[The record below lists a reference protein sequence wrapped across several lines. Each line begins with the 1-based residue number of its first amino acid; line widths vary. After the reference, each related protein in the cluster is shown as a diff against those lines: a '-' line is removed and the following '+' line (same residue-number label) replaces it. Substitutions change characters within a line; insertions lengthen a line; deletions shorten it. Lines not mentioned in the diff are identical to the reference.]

1 MRVSDRTWSALSVS
15 YAFDSYEQVD
25 ERVYGHAVDATYSPG
40 RRGATFRVVPSY
52 RFRAGR
58 GRTSVEERGLVWGAT
73 ALVAL
78 FLITLPAVAA
88 HVAFPVQ
95 LQISRVFWLVDLV
108 ATIAIVGAVAEA
120 SWLTRLGRPALA
132 VSLAALAAG
141 RGGYILFVE
150 HPERP
155 LFRLHLEDSPW
166 QDAMRFV
173 ATLPKDALVLADSG
187 HAWRYG
193 TSVRVSAGRDVF
205 LEETKDS
212 AVAIYSR
219 DVAVRV
225 VERIRALGDFSTR
238 SAEDIERLGEQYG
251 VTHVVT
257 TGRLPLP
264 PVFENAQFRVY
275 ALPPPIRLAGGR

>member
-1 MRVSDRTWSALSVS
+1 V
-15 YAFDSYEQVD
+15 
-25 ERVYGHAVDATYSPG
+25 
-40 RRGATFRVVPSY
+40 
-52 RFRAGR
+52 
-58 GRTSVEERGLVWGAT
+58 
-73 ALVAL
+73 

-108 ATIAIVGAVAEA
+108 ATIALVGALAEA
-120 SWLTRLGRPALA
+120 RWLTRLGPPALA
-132 VSLAALAAG
+132 ACLLALAAG

-155 LFRLHLEDSPW
+155 LFSLHLTDSPW
-166 QDAMRFV
+166 HQAMRFV
-173 ATLPKDALVLADSG
+173 ASLPKDAHVLADSG

-193 TSVRVSAGRDVF
+193 TSVRVSGQRDVF

-219 DVAVRV
+219 DVAARV
-225 VERIRALGDFSTR
+225 VERIGALGDLSTR
-238 SAEDIERLGEQYG
+238 TPEDIQRLGEQYG

-264 PVFENAQFRVY
+264 PVFENAEFRVY
-275 ALPPPIRLAGGR
+275 ALAPPVRLAAAP

>member
-1 MRVSDRTWSALSVS
+1 
-15 YAFDSYEQVD
+15 
-25 ERVYGHAVDATYSPG
+25 
-40 RRGATFRVVPSY
+40 
-52 RFRAGR
+52 
-58 GRTSVEERGLVWGAT
+58 
-73 ALVAL
+73 
-78 FLITLPAVAA
+78 
-88 HVAFPVQ
+88 
-95 LQISRVFWLVDLV
+95 VFWLVDVV
-108 ATIAIVGAVAEA
+108 ATMVIVGAVAEA
-120 SWLTRLGRPALA
+120 SWLARLGRPALA
-132 VSLAALAAG
+132 VGLAALAAG

-155 LFRLHLEDSPW
+155 LFRVHLEDSPW
-166 QDAMRFV
+166 HEAMRFV
-173 ATLPKDALVLADSG
+173 ATLPKDAFVLADSG

-193 TSVRVSAGRDVF
+193 TSVRVSAARDVF

-225 VERIRALGDFSTR
+225 VERIRALGDLSTR
-238 SAEDIERLGEQYG
+238 APDDIERLGEQYG

-257 TGRLPLP
+257 EGRLPLP